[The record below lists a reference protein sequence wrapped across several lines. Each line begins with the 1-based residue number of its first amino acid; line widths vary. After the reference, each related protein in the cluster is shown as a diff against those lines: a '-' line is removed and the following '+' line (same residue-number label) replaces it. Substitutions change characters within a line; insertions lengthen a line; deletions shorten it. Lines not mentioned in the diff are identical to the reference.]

1 MAITHAVISSSV
13 TSLVLG
19 KTDTLTLGLSIIG
32 SQLPDL
38 DSSKSIIG
46 QIFFPI
52 SRYLEN
58 NFPHRSITHS
68 LIATAS
74 LTTIALLMGYYYFN
88 DIYKLI
94 ALPVGH
100 LVSCFSDTFTK
111 QGVQLFYPN
120 PAWAISVSN
129 PHRRLRTGSPS
140 EYYVLVIF
148 SILLFLNFS
157 LINNTGGIT
166 NAISINL
173 GLRDEIVKMY
183 NQSANTHLFKASIK
197 GYYQSDRTPINDEFM
212 VINNI
217 DKEFIVTDG
226 ERIYK
231 TGENIIV
238 ENIEL
243 IKDKKIIN
251 KIESITLDDEDI
263 NSKLNQ
269 YATKSDTKSNT
280 KSDTRYDTIYITG
293 SIVVDYPED
302 IELPSF
308 INEYEYIKMTGATIN
323 LDYCPL
329 EKAIAILDNQFGTGK
344 VRIMSYE
351 L

>member
-1 MAITHAVISSSV
+1 M
-13 TSLVLG
+13 
-19 KTDTLTLGLSIIG
+19 
-32 SQLPDL
+32 
-38 DSSKSIIG
+38 
-46 QIFFPI
+46 
-52 SRYLEN
+52 
-58 NFPHRSITHS
+58 
-68 LIATAS
+68 
-74 LTTIALLMGYYYFN
+74 
-88 DIYKLI
+88 
-94 ALPVGH
+94 
-100 LVSCFSDTFTK
+100 
-111 QGVQLFYPN
+111 
-120 PAWAISVSN
+120 
-129 PHRRLRTGSPS
+129 
-140 EYYVLVIF
+140 
-148 SILLFLNFS
+148 LFLNFS

-183 NQSANTHLFKASIK
+183 NQDANTHLFKASIK
-197 GYYQSDRTPINDEFM
+197 GYHQSDRTPINDEFM

-263 NSKLNQ
+263 NSKLNK
-269 YATKSDTKSNT
+269 YATKSDTRY
-280 KSDTRYDTIYITG
+280 DTSGILKIILSLILKYDTIYITG

-329 EKAIAILDNQFGTGK
+329 EKAIDILENQFGTGK

>member
-1 MAITHAVISSSV
+1 MMAITHAVISSSI
-13 TSLVLG
+13 TSLILG
-19 KTDTLTLGLSIIG
+19 KTDFLTLGLSIIG

-58 NFPHRSITHS
+58 HFPHRSLTHS
-68 LIATAS
+68 FLATAIIS
-74 LTTIALLMGYYYFN
+74 AIALLMGYYYFN

-120 PAWAISVSN
+120 PVWAISVSN

-140 EYYVLVIF
+140 EYYVLVAF
-148 SILLFLNFS
+148 SILLFINFS

-183 NQSANTHLFKASIK
+183 NQDANTHLFKASIK
-197 GYYQSDRTPINDEFM
+197 GYQQSDRATIDDEFI

-251 KIESITLDDEDI
+251 KIETITFNDEDI
-263 NSKLNQ
+263 NSKLNK
-269 YATKSDTKSNT
+269 YSTKNNTKSN
-280 KSDTRYDTIYITG
+280 TIYITG

-308 INEYEYIKMTGATIN
+308 INEYEYIKLSGATIN

-329 EKAIAILDNQFGTGK
+329 EKAIDLLKDQFAMGEITL
-344 VRIMSYE
+344 IMKNE